1 MFESERLARKL
12 FERSAL
18 GQQSENLDLLHPEV
32 EIAPRYDTSIT
43 VSRAELEGAPH
54 VPRGAC
60 GPRGCRTQLLAD
72 RRRAHHRGGASA
84 AQNARTWISYRSAVW
99 ALIFLDGL
107 LYRSWCVASV
117 HEAEVVLVSSSRT

>member
-32 EIAPRYDTSIT
+32 EIAPSYDTSIT
-43 VSRAELEGAPH
+43 VSRAELEAHLMSHEEPAVLEAVAHSYSPIDDERIIVEGQVLLRTPE
-54 VPRGAC
+54 RGF
-60 GPRGCRTQLLAD
+60 
-72 RRRAHHRGGASA
+72 
-84 AQNARTWISYRSAVW
+84 SYRSAVW

>member
-43 VSRAELEGAPH
+43 VSRAELEG
-54 VPRGAC
+54 
-60 GPRGCRTQLLAD
+60 RT
-72 RRRAHHRGGASA
+72 SCP
-84 AQNARTWISYRSAVW
+84 TRS
-99 ALIFLDGL
+99 L
-107 LYRSWCVASV
+107 RS
-117 HEAEVVLVSSSRT
+117 